1 MKKVLTGI
9 DIGSDLI
16 KIVVTEVYENHFYT
30 LAATN
35 VHTSGVKKGLIT
47 DSLAVIDSL
56 KEGLKEIKEML
67 GIQIT
72 KAIITI
78 PSNDRELSITSGEAE
93 IMGEEQTVTATDI
106 LACLQDAT
114 THKVSDD
121 RELVTVIPI
130 AFHIDGAKDGVKNP
144 IGMTGSMLSAKV
156 VIGTVPRENITPI
169 MNIMKQ
175 AGIEVVDYVFGE
187 TGDYYAARTKELD
200 SKVGAIINI
209 GYDTMKVAV
218 YNKGIMIKNEIVE
231 TGARTVDQDMMYM
244 YKINRKTARK
254 IRKEFAVASRKYASE
269 SEKITVTNK
278 FGEEVTIDQME
289 LASVIEAR
297 LLDLLSLAKKQIN
310 ILTNREISYI
320 IITGGISEML
330 GFKYVSTM
338 ALKDV
343 ASVLN
348 MISMGIRNNIF
359 SSAFGITQYLND
371 KLSLRGKDYSMVNDV
386 ESNELVTPE
395 KKTTTIT
402 NESIINKVFGY
413 FFDK

>member
-1 MKKVLTGI
+1 MLTGI

-16 KIVVTEVYENHFYT
+16 KIVVAEVYENHFYI

-56 KEGLKEIKEML
+56 NKGLKDIKEML

-72 KAIITI
+72 KAVITI
-78 PSNDRELSITSGEAE
+78 PSNDRELSITSGQAE
-93 IMGEEQTVTATDI
+93 IMGDEQTVSSTDI

-114 THKVSDD
+114 ANKISDD
-121 RELVTVIPI
+121 REIVTVIPI
-130 AFHIDGAKDGVKNP
+130 AFHIDDAKDGVKNP
-144 IGMTGSMLSAKV
+144 IGMIGSTLSAKV
-156 VIGTVPRENITPI
+156 VIGTVPRANITPI

-187 TGDYYAARTKELD
+187 TGDYYAAKTKELD

-231 TGARTVDQDMMYM
+231 TGSRTVDQDIMYM
-244 YKINRKTARK
+244 YKVNRKTARK
-254 IRKEFAVASRKYASE
+254 VRKEFAVASKKYASE
-269 SEKITVTNK
+269 SEKITVQNK
-278 FGEEVTIDQME
+278 LGEEINIDQKE

-297 LLDLLSLAKKQIN
+297 LLDLMSLAKKQIN

-330 GFKYVSTM
+330 GFKHICDI
-338 ALKDV
+338 AFKDV

-348 MISMGIRNNIF
+348 MNAMGIRNNIF

-386 ESNELVTPE
+386 ESVELVTPE
-395 KKTTTIT
+395 KKTAAIT

>member
-1 MKKVLTGI
+1 
-9 DIGSDLI
+9 
-16 KIVVTEVYENHFYT
+16 
-30 LAATN
+30 
-35 VHTSGVKKGLIT
+35 
-47 DSLAVIDSL
+47 
-56 KEGLKEIKEML
+56 
-67 GIQIT
+67 
-72 KAIITI
+72 
-78 PSNDRELSITSGEAE
+78 
-93 IMGEEQTVTATDI
+93 
-106 LACLQDAT
+106 
-114 THKVSDD
+114 
-121 RELVTVIPI
+121 
-130 AFHIDGAKDGVKNP
+130 
-144 IGMTGSMLSAKV
+144 
-156 VIGTVPRENITPI
+156 
-169 MNIMKQ
+169 
-175 AGIEVVDYVFGE
+175 
-187 TGDYYAARTKELD
+187 
-200 SKVGAIINI
+200 
-209 GYDTMKVAV
+209 MKVAV

-348 MISMGIRNNIF
+348 MTSMGIRNNIF

>member
-1 MKKVLTGI
+1 MLTGI

-67 GIQIT
+67 GIQIN
-72 KAIITI
+72 KAMITI
-78 PSNDRELSITSGEAE
+78 PSNNRELSITSGEAE
-93 IMGEEQTVTATDI
+93 IMGEEQTVTTTDI

-114 THKVSDD
+114 THKVGED

-144 IGMTGSMLSAKV
+144 VGMTGSMLTAKV

-175 AGIEVVDYVFGE
+175 VGIEVVDYVFGE

-254 IRKEFAVASRKYASE
+254 IRKEFAVASRKYANE

-297 LLDLLSLAKKQIN
+297 LLDLLGLAKKQIN

-330 GFKYVSTM
+330 GFKYVAGM

-348 MISMGIRNNIF
+348 MTSMGIRNNIF

-386 ESNELVTPE
+386 ESTELVTPE

>member
-1 MKKVLTGI
+1 
-9 DIGSDLI
+9 
-16 KIVVTEVYENHFYT
+16 
-30 LAATN
+30 
-35 VHTSGVKKGLIT
+35 
-47 DSLAVIDSL
+47 
-56 KEGLKEIKEML
+56 
-67 GIQIT
+67 
-72 KAIITI
+72 
-78 PSNDRELSITSGEAE
+78 
-93 IMGEEQTVTATDI
+93 
-106 LACLQDAT
+106 
-114 THKVSDD
+114 
-121 RELVTVIPI
+121 
-130 AFHIDGAKDGVKNP
+130 
-144 IGMTGSMLSAKV
+144 
-156 VIGTVPRENITPI
+156 
-169 MNIMKQ
+169 
-175 AGIEVVDYVFGE
+175 
-187 TGDYYAARTKELD
+187 
-200 SKVGAIINI
+200 
-209 GYDTMKVAV
+209 
-218 YNKGIMIKNEIVE
+218 
-231 TGARTVDQDMMYM
+231 
-244 YKINRKTARK
+244 
-254 IRKEFAVASRKYASE
+254 
-269 SEKITVTNK
+269 
-278 FGEEVTIDQME
+278 ME

-348 MISMGIRNNIF
+348 MTSMGIRNNIF

>member
-1 MKKVLTGI
+1 MV
-9 DIGSDLI
+9 
-16 KIVVTEVYENHFYT
+16 
-30 LAATN
+30 
-35 VHTSGVKKGLIT
+35 
-47 DSLAVIDSL
+47 
-56 KEGLKEIKEML
+56 
-67 GIQIT
+67 IQIT
-72 KAIITI
+72 KAIFTI

-348 MISMGIRNNIF
+348 MTSMGIRNNIF